1 MDTDAGP
8 GARLSAAQASG
19 TRDDV
24 GGQAAA
30 EDDARASVTAA
41 DIGAERLAS
50 DADYASDAGD
60 AGEIVGDGGVRP
72 TVESQAWLK
81 QDDYWQRTTYIAVT
95 GRHTAAAPPTRPL
108 PRPHRFRK
116 SSRVRS
122 ILVLALTLALIVVIP
137 MGVVMAQRAAE
148 THITLP
154 TGIPG
159 LTEPTQPIHTPTP
172 TATIKPT
179 VTPKKK

>member
-19 TRDDV
+19 TRDDI
-24 GGQAAA
+24 GGQAEA

-50 DADYASDAGD
+50 DADYAGD
-60 AGEIVGDGGVRP
+60 AGAIVGDGGVRP

-137 MGVVMAQRAAE
+137 MGVVMAQRAAQ

-154 TGIPG
+154 TNIPG
-159 LTEPTQPIHTPTP
+159 LTEPTQPIHTPAA

>member
-8 GARLSAAQASG
+8 GARLSAAQASA
-19 TRDDV
+19 TRAGD
-24 GGQAAA
+24 GGRA
-30 EDDARASVTAA
+30 EAEGDAHTPVTAA
-41 DIGAERLAS
+41 EIGAERLT
-50 DADYASDAGD
+50 GD
-60 AGEIVGDGGVRP
+60 AGEPDSAGGVRP

-137 MGVVMAQRAAE
+137 MGVVMAQRAAQ

-154 TGIPG
+154 TNIPG
-159 LTEPTQPIHTPTP
+159 LTEPTQPIHTPAA

>member
-8 GARLSAAQASG
+8 GARLSAAQASA
-19 TRDDV
+19 TRADD
-24 GGQAAA
+24 GGHA
-30 EDDARASVTAA
+30 EAEGDARTPVTAA
-41 DIGAERLAS
+41 EIGAERLT
-50 DADYASDAGD
+50 GD
-60 AGEIVGDGGVRP
+60 AGELDSAGGVRP

-154 TGIPG
+154 TSIPGIPG
-159 LTEPTQPIHTPTP
+159 LTAPTQPIHTLTP
-172 TATIKPT
+172 TATIKST